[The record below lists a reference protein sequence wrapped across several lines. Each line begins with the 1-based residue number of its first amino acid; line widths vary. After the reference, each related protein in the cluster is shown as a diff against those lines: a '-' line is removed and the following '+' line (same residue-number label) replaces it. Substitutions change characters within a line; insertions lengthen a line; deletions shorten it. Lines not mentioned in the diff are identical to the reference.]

1 MSRSCDKLVEKA
13 GGEGASGGLG
23 SYSKSTGTGM
33 DDGTGF
39 IFYVNNFSAKVP
51 FQVSAFRFH
60 HQQNSFLKLNLHTSK
75 ILKS

>member
-1 MSRSCDKLVEKA
+1 MINWWKKPEGRGRGGIGKLLET
-13 GGEGASGGLG
+13 
-23 SYSKSTGTGM
+23 TGTGM

-51 FQVSAFRFH
+51 IQVSAFRFH